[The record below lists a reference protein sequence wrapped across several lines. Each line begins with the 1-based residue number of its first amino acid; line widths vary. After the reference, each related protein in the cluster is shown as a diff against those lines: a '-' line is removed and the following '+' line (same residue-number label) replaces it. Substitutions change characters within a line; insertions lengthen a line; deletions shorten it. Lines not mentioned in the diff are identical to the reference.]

1 LFDGLTIGIQCIRLP
16 YNFLAEPYT
25 MTQFSDPDQPALD
38 TLRLIGPAPDNW
50 VPPRGGIDHNV
61 AVIGGGQTGAA
72 FAFALRR
79 AGVGQVS
86 VIDAAPQEAHAGV
99 WLNRARMNKLR
110 TPKTLPGP
118 EAGLPGLSFQ
128 AWYEARFGAASYAL
142 IDRIPRTRW
151 AEYLAWYRSFLEIPI
166 RYGTRL
172 TLIEP
177 VGEHFRLHLD
187 VRDGDKVH
195 SVVETARK
203 IVLANGVA
211 GNGGPSIPSALKGL
225 PPTHFAHTSDPID
238 FTALRG
244 KSVAVVGGAASAFD
258 AAGTALEAGAAQVH
272 LFVRRERIAAVP
284 VTRTRAYPGAYD
296 NYFYLPDA
304 VRWAQARRFRRAGST
319 PPVDAVERV
328 TRFPNFHL
336 HLGAAWTD
344 ASIRNERVE
353 TRVAGEAFGFDFVIA
368 GTGYVIDP
376 ALRPELAQI
385 APHIRLWRDQFEPSE
400 QDRDDALGGHPY
412 LGAALEY
419 LEKIEG
425 DAPYLKHIHVYNPAA
440 FVSFG
445 LPVGD
450 VPSMKR
456 DIPAVVQRISRDLFL
471 ADLDAH
477 EARISDDIAAD
488 FDESIYAR
496 NVWQRDKADTAA

>member
-1 LFDGLTIGIQCIRLP
+1 
-16 YNFLAEPYT
+16 
-25 MTQFSDPDQPALD
+25 MTQSNHPDQPALD
-38 TLRLIGPAPDNW
+38 TLRLIGPAPANW
-50 VPPRGGIDHNV
+50 VPPRDGIDHNV
-61 AVIGGGQTGAA
+61 VVVGGGQTGAA

-79 AGVGQVS
+79 AGIGQVS
-86 VIDAAPQEAHAGV
+86 VIDAAADEGQAGV

-110 TPKTLPGP
+110 TPKSLVGP

-128 AWYEARFGAASYAL
+128 AWYEARFGAASYAE

-151 AEYLAWYRSFLEIPI
+151 AEYLAWYRHFLEIPI

-172 TLIEP
+172 TRIEP
-177 VGEHFRLHLD
+177 TGGHFRLHLE
-187 VRDGDKVH
+187 VRDGATVRNI
-195 SVVETARK
+195 VETARK
-203 IVLANGVA
+203 IVLGNGVA
-211 GNGGPSIPSALKGL
+211 GNGGPNIPAVLKSL
-225 PPTHFAHTSDPID
+225 PPTLRAHTSEAID
-238 FTALRG
+238 FAALRG
-244 KSVAVVGGAASAFD
+244 KSVAVIGGAASAFD
-258 AAGTALEAGAAQVH
+258 AAGTALEAGAGQVH
-272 LFVRRERIAAVP
+272 LFVRREWIASVP

-296 NYFYLPDA
+296 NYFHLPDA
-304 VRWAQARRFRRAGST
+304 IRWSQARRFRVAGST
-319 PPVDAVERV
+319 PPVDALERV

-336 HLGAAWTD
+336 HLGAPWAH
-344 ASIRNERVE
+344 ASVRDERVE
-353 TRVAGEAFGFDFVIA
+353 TDVAGESFAFDFVIA

-385 APHIRLWRDQFEPSE
+385 AGHIRLWRDQYVPAAGDS
-400 QDRDDALGGHPY
+400 DDALGAHPY

-419 LEKIEG
+419 LEKVEG
-425 DAPYLKHIHVYNPAA
+425 EAPYLKHIHVYNPAA

-477 EARISDDIAAD
+477 EARIHGDIAAD
-488 FDESIYAR
+488 FDDSVYAQS
-496 NVWQRDKADTAA
+496 VWQRDRVDVA